1 MRPSLDQPPP
11 RPNAGEE
18 VWPEVIAE
26 AERALLPPEVLADMR
41 DRDQLGRERYGVP
54 LRRGDGRDHLVDAY
68 AEALDLCAYLGSATG
83 AGSILS
89 ERARNFARDIRRMLA
104 PCGGCAAL
112 RTVGSESCS
121 SCGATCGCAP

>member
-11 RPNAGEE
+11 SAVAGEE

-26 AERALLPPEVLADMR
+26 AERARMPAEVIADMR
-41 DRDQLGRERYGVP
+41 DRDQAGRDRYGVP

-83 AGSILS
+83 AGSVLS
-89 ERARNFARDIRRMLA
+89 ERARDLARDLRRLLA
-104 PCGGCAAL
+104 PCGACVGL
-112 RTVGSESCS
+112 RTVGSERCS
-121 SCGATCGCAP
+121 SCGATCR